1 MRKIFLITLFLV
13 SLLCSL
19 TGQKK
24 LKIVASASMLQDI
37 ASRVIGSEHQI
48 DMIVPIGGDPHLHEP
63 TPSNARLVADADLI
77 LINGL
82 TFEGWINELIEN
94 SGTDGKS
101 ITVTKGVDVLGSQV
115 YKNSTDP
122 HAWMDA
128 TNGIIYAR
136 NIRDAI
142 VELDP
147 VNSDKYNSNFA
158 QYEVELRKLDEEITT
173 AINTIPV
180 DKRILVTSH
189 DAFQYYG
196 RRYGIQLEAI
206 MGISTEAEA
215 QTADII
221 RVNKVIREN
230 NVPAVFI
237 ESTIN
242 PKMVQ
247 QLATD
252 NNVKVGGSL
261 YADSLGDKN
270 SPASTYVD
278 MLRYN
283 TKTIVAALTNTS
295 SEYSEDHNH
304 DSNPSGTNWKMLALI
319 FGVLLGVTA
328 IVVIKLNR

>member
-1 MRKIFLITLFLV
+1 MKNVLITFLLIALISPSV
-13 SLLCSL
+13 ISQERLH
-19 TGQKK
+19 
-24 LKIVASASMLQDI
+24 IVASASMLQDI
-37 ASRVIGSEHQI
+37 ASRVIGLDHDIE
-48 DMIVPIGGDPHLHEP
+48 MIVPIGGDPHLHEP
-63 TPSNARLVADADLI
+63 TPSNARLVAEADLI

-82 TFEGWINELIEN
+82 TFEGWINELIDN
-94 SGTDGKS
+94 SGTSGTV
-101 ITVTKGVDVLGSQV
+101 ITVTEGVNVLGSQV

-128 TNGIIYAR
+128 SNGIIYAR

-142 VELDP
+142 IELDP
-147 VNSDKYNSNFA
+147 TNQEKYNSNFSK
-158 QYEVELRKLDEEITT
+158 YEKELLAIDQEIAA
-173 AINTIPV
+173 AIKTIPAE
-180 DKRILVTSH
+180 KRILITSH

-221 RVNKVIREN
+221 RVNKVIRER

-247 QLATD
+247 QMATD

-261 YADSLGDKN
+261 YADSLGDKD
-270 SPASTYVD
+270 SPAATYIE

-283 TKTIVAALTNTS
+283 TKTIVAALSGDPMVQKGTNVQ
-295 SEYSEDHNH
+295 DA
-304 DSNPSGTNWKMLALI
+304 NPTGTNWQMLGLI
-319 FGVLLGVTA
+319 FGLLLGLTVA
-328 IVVIKLNR
+328 VIIKLNR